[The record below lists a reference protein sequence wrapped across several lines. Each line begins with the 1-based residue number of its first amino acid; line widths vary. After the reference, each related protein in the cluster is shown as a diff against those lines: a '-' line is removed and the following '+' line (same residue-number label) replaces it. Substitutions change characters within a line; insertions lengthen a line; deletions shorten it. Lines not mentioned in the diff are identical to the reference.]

1 MGVLVWTPFFLIM
14 ERNLNDVLGNAFYA
28 QEQEEAKSRQIE
40 DLIKSYKGASALLPP
55 RQYGKPLNPEKFG
68 ITLRLIIEK
77 NNPQLAAFLGISTGY
92 HRRKEEEELSRK
104 EAIERMRLKTKELQE
119 KNEANKL
126 RRERNIIWNQT
137 HGVDQ
142 RRIY

>member
-1 MGVLVWTPFFLIM
+1 M

-55 RQYGKPLNPEKFG
+55 RQYGKPLNPDKVG
-68 ITLRLIIEK
+68 ITLRSIIEK

-104 EAIERMRLKTKELQE
+104 EAIERMRQKTKELQE
-119 KNEANKL
+119 KNENNKL
-126 RRERNIIWNQT
+126 RRERNLLWNQT
-137 HGVDQ
+137 HNITQ
-142 RRIY
+142 HRNIY

>member
-1 MGVLVWTPFFLIM
+1 MELPFLLIM

-68 ITLRLIIEK
+68 ITLRSIIEK

>member
-1 MGVLVWTPFFLIM
+1 MT
-14 ERNLNDVLGNAFYA
+14 NLDDVLGNAFYA

-40 DLIKSYKGASALLPP
+40 DLIKSYRGASALLPP

-68 ITLRLIIEK
+68 ITLRSIIEK

-104 EAIERMRLKTKELQE
+104 EAIERMRQKTKELQE

>member
-1 MGVLVWTPFFLIM
+1 M
-14 ERNLNDVLGNAFYA
+14 ERNLNDVLGNAFYT

-55 RQYGKPLNPEKFG
+55 RQYGKPVNPEKFG
-68 ITLRLIIEK
+68 ITLRSIIEK

-92 HRRKEEEELSRK
+92 HRRIEEEELSRK
-104 EAIERMRLKTKELQE
+104 EAIERMTQKTKELQE